1 MKNLKLV
8 TLLLSLFLSLMLNTG
23 NAQQNDLALLGQNH
37 AESGWMAGT
46 RSENENPTVNP
57 LTTHFSVLPRI
68 TVNDDG
74 NVFVY
79 IFNPKHIPISVG
91 FLDKQGNTLH
101 RDKTAALYYGKL
113 LNVSELESG
122 DYQLTLNSEAVSA
135 RYVVKIGWETRAIKV
150 NEVAEL

>member
-8 TLLLSLFLSLMLNTG
+8 TLLLSLFLSFIINTG
-23 NAQQNDLALLGQNH
+23 NAQRNDLAVLGQNH

-46 RSENENPTVNP
+46 RSENENPPVNP

-68 TVNDDG
+68 TVNDNG

-79 IFNPKHIPISVG
+79 IFNPRHIPISVG
-91 FLDKQGNTLH
+91 FIDKHGNTLH
-101 RDKTAALYYGKL
+101 HDKTNTLYYGKL

-122 DYQLTLNSEAVSA
+122 EYELTLNSDSVAA
-135 RYVVKIGWETRAIKV
+135 RYVVKIGLEARVIKV
-150 NEVAEL
+150 NEAVIL